1 MNESI
6 GLIWRI
12 YDSYKKLSSNHFS
25 IIARI
30 GDVLIAFNDSMLL
43 ASTLSSINKILDMLT
58 VSIEDEFIGIL
69 GDLLLINNDDKL
81 ILSNV
86 PLHEYYKIYRFL
98 LPSGVW
104 DNE

>member
-6 GLIWRI
+6 GVVWRI
-12 YDSYKKLSSNHFS
+12 YDSYKKLSSNHIS

-30 GDVLIAFNDSMLL
+30 GDVLIAFNDTTLL
-43 ASTLSSINKILDMLT
+43 VSTLSSINKVLDMFT
-58 VSIEDEFIGIL
+58 ISIEDEFIGVP

-81 ILSNV
+81 VLSNV

-98 LPSGVW
+98 LPSGVV
-104 DNE
+104 DGE